1 MNSGGLCRS
10 NHRRKSPVNVEA
22 MLQELDGYF
31 QRKEIARVEPFLLA
45 RLSEASAANDGA
57 TGLTILNELMGFY
70 RGMSRF
76 QESITAAHQAL
87 RLLDMLGQQ
96 GTASHATTLLN
107 VATAYRAGGQTAK
120 AIAQYEEVMAIY
132 RTLKVDDAALVASL
146 YNNLSLAWQEV
157 NKHEKAIHYLQMAL
171 PLVRDLDNSDML
183 ASTLT
188 NLATSELRC
197 GRLADARRDLANAV
211 RLFESQAITNSH
223 FGAAL
228 AGLGEVAYREGRHQE
243 AISHYERALADI
255 ESHYGRNAYYAVT
268 EQSLALV
275 REASAERGVATT
287 PGRAS
292 VSVPLNASHDLLPT
306 PSPCR
311 SAEGPGLTLARNYY
325 RAHSE
330 RLFAPYVRYRSRIA
344 AGLVGFGSECF
355 GYDDEFSRDHDFGP
369 GFCIWL
375 SDVDYATFGAA
386 LQADYD
392 ALPKSFGGFPA
403 RRVGPRSGRR
413 VGVFA
418 IGEFYSQF
426 LGAPELAISD
436 ADWLQIPEERLAA
449 AVNGE
454 IFEDGLGEFT
464 RTRNSL
470 QHYYPT
476 SIRRLKIAEAVARM
490 AQSGQYNL
498 PRALQREDM
507 PTALLA
513 QAEFIRHSCCL
524 VHAINGKY
532 APFYKW
538 LHRGIRDV
546 ALLSGLYEKIGSL
559 GRMSARDA
567 PPVIEDICA
576 DVLNELIAQ
585 GYTVPGDSFLEAHV
599 DAILD
604 QAPDRP
610 WREQEGWP

>member
-1 MNSGGLCRS
+1 MN
-10 NHRRKSPVNVEA
+10 VDA

-31 QRKEIARVEPFLLA
+31 HRKEIDRVEPFLLA
-45 RLSEASAANDGA
+45 RLGEASAANDGA
-57 TGLTILNELMGFY
+57 AGLTILNELMGFY

-76 QESITAAHQAL
+76 EESITVAQQAL
-87 RLLDMLGQQ
+87 RLAEMLGQK
-96 GTASHATTLLN
+96 GSVSHATTLLN
-107 VATAYRAGGQTAK
+107 AATAYRAGGETSK
-120 AIAQYEEVMAIY
+120 AIAQYEEVMALY

-146 YNNLSLAWQEV
+146 YNNLSLAWQEA
-157 NKHEKAIHYLQMAL
+157 NEHQKAIQYLEMAL
-171 PLVRDLDNSDML
+171 PLVKELNNSDML

-188 NLATSELRC
+188 NLATSKLRC
-197 GRLADARRDLANAV
+197 GRQAEARDDLVEAV
-211 RLFESQAITNSH
+211 RLYESQAITNSH

-228 AGLGEVAYREGRHQE
+228 AGLGEVAFREGRHQE

-255 ESHYGRNAYYAVT
+255 ESHYGRNAYYEVT
-268 EQSLALV
+268 AQSLALV
-275 REASAERGVATT
+275 RKAQASGEASARVSPEASSKVSPVLSPDAEPRGA
-287 PGRAS
+287 A
-292 VSVPLNASHDLLPT
+292 A
-306 PSPCR
+306 
-311 SAEGPGLTLARNYY
+311 GPGLALARNYY

-330 RLFAPYVRYRSRIA
+330 QLFAPYARYRSRIA

-355 GYDDEFSRDHDFGP
+355 GYDDALSRDHDFGP

-375 SDVDYATFGAA
+375 SEADYANFGAA

-392 ALPKSFGGFPA
+392 ALPKSFDGFSA
-403 RRVGPRSGRR
+403 RRAGPRSGRR

-418 IGEFYSQF
+418 IGEFSSQF

-454 IFEDGLGEFT
+454 VFEDGLGEFT
-464 RTRNSL
+464 RMRSSL
-470 QHYYPT
+470 QQYYPK

-507 PTALLA
+507 STALLA
-513 QAEFIRHSCCL
+513 QAEFIRHTCCL

-546 ALLSGLYEKIGSL
+546 TRLPGLHEKIGLL
-559 GRMSARDA
+559 GRTSAREA
-567 PPVIEDICA
+567 PPIIEDICA
-576 DVLNELIAQ
+576 DVLHELIAQ
-585 GYTVPGDSFLEAHV
+585 GYTAPGDSFLEAHV

-604 QAPDRP
+604 QAPDRS
-610 WREQEGWP
+610 WREQESRT